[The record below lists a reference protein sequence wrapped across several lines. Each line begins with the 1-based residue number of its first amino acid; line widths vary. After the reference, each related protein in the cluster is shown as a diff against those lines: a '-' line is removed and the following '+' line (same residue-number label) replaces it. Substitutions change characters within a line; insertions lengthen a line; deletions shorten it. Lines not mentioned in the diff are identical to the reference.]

1 MVSIARDIAEARVAG
16 ASFRW
21 AVVDPRMSG
30 SAGKADMWLP
40 VIPGA
45 DLDLVHGIMRA
56 LADLTVKD
64 RGASSIDKEP
74 GVEAYAKACGV
85 PAEKIV
91 RVAALL
97 SDAGKKA
104 AVVCGRNIL
113 AQPDGIEVG
122 KAILSL
128 NLMVGS
134 IPGSG
139 GLAYRND
146 DFLVA
151 AEKQLASAN
160 PVPETAKSYL
170 TPVKALVIWEAD
182 PVYDDPSEAEAF
194 LKDREKVPLLVSIDK
209 HISET
214 SALADYILPDTTYL
228 ERWDVCASPPA
239 VSRPGIGVRKPVAG
253 DFDPESGK
261 FTPIFP
267 ETKPMEEVLGLLAS
281 KLGLPGFEPDKDGNP
296 PTAFQYYRKLLSTVL
311 QSMKEAGFAISGSN
325 EDIARVLQR
334 GGVFAPK
341 PLQSARAKQVQ
352 AGPVPVVKAPSTPAA
367 TEEGLVL
374 VSYSLPFHRT
384 AGEALDSW
392 LVEIAPENRL
402 QINNSDA
409 EMLNLKQ
416 HAEVVVETLDG
427 KLSVRCKVLVL
438 PGIRPG
444 VVALAKGYG
453 YRESGVRPYLIDQ
466 TATEPDQTRGS
477 GVNVARII
485 GAQGPRRVRVR
496 KI

>member
-64 RGASSIDKEP
+64 RGASSIDEEP

-209 HISET
+209 HISGDLGPGRLHPSRHHLFGALGRLRLTTGCE
-214 SALADYILPDTTYL
+214 SAGNRGQKA
-228 ERWDVCASPPA
+228 R
-239 VSRPGIGVRKPVAG
+239 SR
-253 DFDPESGK
+253 
-261 FTPIFP
+261 
-267 ETKPMEEVLGLLAS
+267 GL
-281 KLGLPGFEPDKDGNP
+281 
-296 PTAFQYYRKLLSTVL
+296 
-311 QSMKEAGFAISGSN
+311 
-325 EDIARVLQR
+325 
-334 GGVFAPK
+334 
-341 PLQSARAKQVQ
+341 
-352 AGPVPVVKAPSTPAA
+352 
-367 TEEGLVL
+367 
-374 VSYSLPFHRT
+374 
-384 AGEALDSW
+384 
-392 LVEIAPENRL
+392 
-402 QINNSDA
+402 
-409 EMLNLKQ
+409 
-416 HAEVVVETLDG
+416 
-427 KLSVRCKVLVL
+427 
-438 PGIRPG
+438 RPG
-444 VVALAKGYG
+444 V
-453 YRESGVRPYLIDQ
+453 REVYTHIP
-466 TATEPDQTRGS
+466 
-477 GVNVARII
+477 
-485 GAQGPRRVRVR
+485 
-496 KI
+496 